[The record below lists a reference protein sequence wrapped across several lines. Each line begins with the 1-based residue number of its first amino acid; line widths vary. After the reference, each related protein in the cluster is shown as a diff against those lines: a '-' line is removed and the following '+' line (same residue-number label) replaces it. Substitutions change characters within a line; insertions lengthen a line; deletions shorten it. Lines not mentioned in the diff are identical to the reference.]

1 MILNHF
7 YEWPKT
13 RQEYNIFFKEVFRLP
28 NFWKDLGKKIAWN
41 LVAHGGD
48 TALKLSAWQYV
59 YGGTWSPQEYADSNV
74 YKPLVCGVLAFGPTA
89 WLTVPFENAS
99 RAYYADKT
107 WPIELR
113 RNYTSPTQALFRIPF
128 EEGITY
134 LFKGGFPLIM
144 NQAMFWTIYVNF
156 YIFLK
161 NKFFLFWVYNDFS
174 YEWCKF
180 CFQSIA
186 FGIASTVAYP
196 AYMTREMVDL
206 WPKERGGFCTW
217 NNSYRQCF
225 KWMVENM
232 ELHMYNYMRGYTGW
246 VRKYGFQYFI
256 GLWMA
261 DSLGMMTNCNESW
274 NGLEVQFPL
283 YSESS

>member
-1 MILNHF
+1 ML
-7 YEWPKT
+7 
-13 RQEYNIFFKEVFRLP
+13 
-28 NFWKDLGKKIAWN
+28 
-41 LVAHGGD
+41 
-48 TALKLSAWQYV
+48 
-59 YGGTWSPQEYADSNV
+59 
-74 YKPLVCGVLAFGPTA
+74 CGLLAFTPTA
-89 WLTVPFENAS
+89 FLTVPFENAS

-113 RNYTSPTQALFRIPF
+113 RNYSSPTQALCRIPF
-128 EEGITY
+128 EEGLTY
-134 LFKGGFPLIM
+134 LFKGGFPLVL
-144 NQAMFWTIYVNF
+144 NQAMFWTLYVNF

-174 YEWCKF
+174 YEWCKLV
-180 CFQSIA
+180 FQSIS

-232 ELHMYNYMRGYTGW
+232 ELNMYNYMRGYTGW
-246 VRKYGFQYFI
+246 LRRYGFQYFI
-256 GLWMA
+256 GLWVA
-261 DSLGMMTNCNESW
+261 DSLGMMSNCNEAW
-274 NGLEVQFPL
+274 NSLEVQFPL
-283 YSESS
+283 FSESV